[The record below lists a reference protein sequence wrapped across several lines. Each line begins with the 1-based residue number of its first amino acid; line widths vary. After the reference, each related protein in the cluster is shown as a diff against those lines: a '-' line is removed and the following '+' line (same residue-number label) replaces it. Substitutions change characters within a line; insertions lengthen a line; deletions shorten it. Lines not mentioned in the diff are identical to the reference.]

1 MVKPE
6 VSVEGGDHKE
16 RRCREGIHCCSFC
29 KYFTQTAC
37 VCVCVSMRVDRDF
50 LDAAKLVENDT
61 AFFSEA
67 N

>member
-1 MVKPE
+1 MCACMCDFVC
-6 VSVEGGDHKE
+6 V
-16 RRCREGIHCCSFC
+16 
-29 KYFTQTAC
+29 C